1 MAQSSGRQDEGT
13 GTRRGRRPIRP
24 DPASGPVALFAHRL
38 WQLKEE
44 AGDPSFADMA
54 TKLGAA
60 ASKSSLAAAARGTS
74 LPSWETTWE
83 FVRVLAVDRLGHDE
97 EETRRKWRTHWEQA
111 TTPPEPTR
119 TTDTTPAS
127 PDDTPRD
134 AAPPE
139 HTHPG
144 DHARNTAPH
153 LSATDD
159 RAQDTAPHQ
168 RDTDDHAQD
177 TAPHQRNTD
186 EAAPTPSDSV
196 AAGPGTSS
204 PSGLSDSGGPAG
216 GPGDSG
222 AELGASS
229 PSGLPGAIGP
239 AGVSSGSAR
248 GEPGASY
255 AEPVVAGRRR
265 RVAIVTVVAA
275 AVGVVAVL
283 AGWLWPVVTDDGPP
297 RTTPHAQPSPAP
309 TSTPAAS
316 PHDDSVFERDV
327 TYPDGSVVRAG
338 ERFDKT
344 WRIRNSGGVHWH
356 DRYLTRM
363 NDTPCKAPK
372 RVGIG
377 PVRPGESVD
386 ITVRVKAAESPGRCK
401 VYWKM
406 TDKDGTPLMAGKRP
420 IFLDV
425 TVA

>member
-24 DPASGPVALFAHRL
+24 DPAAGPVALFAHRL

-111 TTPPEPTR
+111 TTPPDPTP
-119 TTDTTPAS
+119 TTDTTPPS
-127 PDDTPRD
+127 SDDAPRD

-139 HTHPG
+139 HAHTS
-144 DHARNTAPH
+144 DHAQNTAPH
-153 LSATDD
+153 QDDTDD
-159 RAQDTAPHQ
+159 RAQPTAPHQ
-168 RDTDDHAQD
+168 HDTDD
-177 TAPHQRNTD
+177 
-186 EAAPTPSDSV
+186 AAPAP
-196 AAGPGTSS
+196 
-204 PSGLSDSGGPAG
+204 
-216 GPGDSG
+216 
-222 AELGASS
+222 
-229 PSGLPGAIGP
+229 
-239 AGVSSGSAR
+239 SGSAPA
-248 GEPGASY
+248 EAGASY
-255 AEPVVAGRRR
+255 AEPAAAGRRR
-265 RVAIVTVVAA
+265 RMALVTTVVAA
-275 AVGVVAVL
+275 VVAAVGAVTVL
-283 AGWLWPVVTDDGPP
+283 TGWLWPSVTDDGPP
-297 RTTPHAQPSPAP
+297 RTTPHAQPTPAPTPAP
-309 TSTPAAS
+309 TSPPTSTPTAS

-344 WRIRNSGGVHWH
+344 WRIRNSGSVHWH

-363 NDTPCKAPK
+363 NDTPCKAPE

-401 VYWKM
+401 IYWKM
-406 TDKDGTPLMAGKRP
+406 TDKDGTPLMADKRP